1 MSAVSIRQATR
12 EDTPAIARIINA
24 SWRAAY
30 AGIVPQDVLDA
41 LSDEKKQ
48 AQLAA
53 GLEHSPE
60 MSYYLLEL
68 GGISAG
74 AASLHPTR
82 DEDLQ
87 NTAEFSFFYFLPQYW
102 RGGYGT
108 RLLEHVEQTAREH
121 GFTRICCWTLA
132 ENARAISF
140 YEANGYRCDGA
151 RQEVTIGIPLEVIR
165 LIKTL

>member
-1 MSAVSIRQATR
+1 MQAVTIRQATS
-12 EDTPAIARIINA
+12 EDTPAIARVINA

-53 GLEHSPE
+53 GLERSPE

-68 GGISAG
+68 DGTPAG
-74 AASLHPTR
+74 TASLHPTR

-108 RLLEHVEQTAREH
+108 RLLEFIEQKAYER

-140 YEANGYRCDGA
+140 YEANGYRRDGA
-151 RQEVTIGIPLEVIR
+151 KQTANIGKPLEIVR
-165 LIKTL
+165 YVKAL